1 MQKRI
6 LTVIGIGLG
15 MSVLVACGTNKSE
28 VEDFAQIQEN
38 SSFILYPQEEAK
50 ELEQIDK
57 PEFIAQ
63 DIRGISVVADGE
75 ILYEL
80 NYTPRQ
86 DRDSYLYWDLVTP
99 YASTAIVNTEEM
111 YALYEQIASID
122 FQAAEIVLEGAD
134 TGIADSDT
142 YMVLNYFASSQ
153 TENGQTQ
160 EINPNYSFTLLI
172 GNKTEDAYYCAI
184 KGYETNVFQLLSED
198 VENILSVAP
207 YDLILKI
214 PHAVNVATV
223 KELNIFFED
232 KEYKMTLEGS
242 AYKIN
247 GKKTDANTYCS
258 LYSKLMDIMLDGELK
273 EEDRKKEHTEYI
285 KLQYLR
291 NVDYAENYEIII
303 YELEDENYTVSING
317 EENFFLNQEDVKLLE
332 QSIKDGFEK

>member
-6 LTVIGIGLG
+6 LTVIGMCLG
-15 MSVLVACGTNKSE
+15 MSVFVACGDNISE
-28 VEDFAQIQEN
+28 VEDFTQIQEG
-38 SSFILYPQEEAK
+38 SSLILYPQEVAK
-50 ELEQIDK
+50 ELEQIKK

-63 DIRGISVVADGE
+63 DIRGISVVSDGQ

-111 YALYEQIASID
+111 YELYAQIAAID
-122 FQAAEIVLEGAD
+122 FQAAELVSEGVE
-134 TGIADSDT
+134 TGIADSNT

-153 TENGQTQ
+153 TEDGQTQ

-172 GNKTEDAYYCAI
+172 GNKTEDVYYCAI

-198 VENILSVAP
+198 IENIFSVKP
-207 YDLILKI
+207 YNLILKI

-223 KELNIFFED
+223 KEVNIFFED
-232 KEYKMTLEGS
+232 KKYEMLLEGNT
-242 AYKIN
+242 YKIN
-247 GKKTDANTYCS
+247 GKKTDAGTYCD
-258 LYSKLMDIMLDGELK
+258 LYSKLLDVMLDGELK

-285 KLQYLR
+285 KLEYLR
-291 NVDYAENYEIII
+291 NVEYVENYEIII
-303 YELEDENYTVSING
+303 YELEDGNYTVSING
-317 EENFFLNQEDVKLLE
+317 EENFFLNQEDVRILE